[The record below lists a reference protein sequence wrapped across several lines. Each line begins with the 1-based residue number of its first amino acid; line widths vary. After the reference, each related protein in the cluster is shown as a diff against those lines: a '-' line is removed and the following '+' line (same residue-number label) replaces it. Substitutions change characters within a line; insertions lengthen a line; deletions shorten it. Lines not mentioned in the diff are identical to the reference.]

1 MAEVHFLRKRG
12 AGNGCTKDHD
22 PLTDELTL
30 LGLDVGANGVDL
42 GGVGSITGL
51 VAGVN
56 PTDGVN
62 LAQLMAAIAA
72 IPTTTAASGGGVE
85 GTVAVD
91 SDFGLDV
98 AAGVLSI
105 NLESD
110 GGIVFDSTNF
120 GLEINLEAVDP
131 TLQIVGNEL
140 GVKVAPNCGLTVT
153 ADGLK
158 AAVDNTTVQINPTT
172 GELEAVGVEKASYT
186 ADGTINAG
194 DPVYFS
200 SDNTV
205 QSAQADST
213 FGPGDTGDRVFAIA
227 CVAAATGA
235 VVEVASSGE
244 AAGVLTGLGATAGDI
259 IYLDTAG
266 GLSTTCP
273 STDSDTW
280 VKVGWAV
287 NATDLYID
295 IHATGAGSAV

>member
-1 MAEVHFLRKRG
+1 MAEVSFLRRRA
-12 AGNGCTKDHD
+12 AGIGCNIDHD
-22 PLTDELTL
+22 PLNDELTL

-91 SDFGLDV
+91 SDFGLEV
-98 AAGVLSI
+98 ATGVLSI
-105 NLESD
+105 NLEAD
-110 GGIVFDSTNF
+110 GGIVFDPTNF

-158 AAVDNTTVQINPTT
+158 VAVDSTTVQINPTT
-172 GELEAVGVEKASYT
+172 GELEAVGVEKPTYT
-186 ADGTINAG
+186 ADGAINAG
-194 DPVYFS
+194 DPVYVS
-200 SDNTV
+200 AADTV
-205 QSAQADST
+205 QASQADNT
-213 FGPGDTGDRVFAIA
+213 FGPTYTGETTFAIA
-227 CVAAATGA
+227 CTTVADGDPVQVLGSGVATN
-235 VVEVASSGE
+235 
-244 AAGVLTGLGATAGDI
+244 VLTGATAGDC
-259 IYLDTAG
+259 YWLDTNG
-266 GLSTTCP
+266 GLTTVCP
-273 STDSDTW
+273 PGDTAR
-280 VKVGWAV
+280 VKVGVAI
-287 NATDLYID
+287 NATDLFVD
-295 IHATGAGSAV
+295 LDHKGSGR